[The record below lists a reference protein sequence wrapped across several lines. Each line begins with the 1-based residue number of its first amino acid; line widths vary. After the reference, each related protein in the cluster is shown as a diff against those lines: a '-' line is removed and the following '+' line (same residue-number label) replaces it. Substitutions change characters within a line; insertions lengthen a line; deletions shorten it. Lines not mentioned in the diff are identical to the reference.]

1 MGQSAVMAKPAT
13 KRQKTMHQSV
23 ANTLRDR
30 ISYGI
35 YPENEMLPPELML
48 SAEFN
53 VSRHTMREALKALVL
68 EGLIERS
75 AGRGTVVSARS
86 GLGGAWGIK
95 SLEEM
100 INEFSA
106 SNIEVLYKGL
116 VPAKQFP
123 QAADVFS
130 MRKSGSLFQL
140 RRLMGNEQ
148 GPAVLNTLFTLVKHA
163 QRLPDELIG
172 YKPLIGLIEEYCRIQ
187 TVRARQVASAISADT
202 QTAKLLGV
210 RVGTPLLLLR
220 RTYVNSDDEP
230 IEHTEL
236 ICRPDRYQQSVDF
249 LRDRKPT
256 KAR

>member
-1 MGQSAVMAKPAT
+1 MARLAT

-23 ANTLRDR
+23 ASTLRDR

-35 YPENEMLPPELML
+35 YPENEMLPPEIML
-48 SAEFN
+48 SAEFD

-116 VPAKQFP
+116 VAAKDFP
-123 QAADVFS
+123 QVAEVFS
-130 MRKSGSLFQL
+130 MRRSGSFFQL
-140 RRLMGNEQ
+140 RRVMANEQ
-148 GPAVLNTLFTLVKHA
+148 GPAVLNTLFTLVKYA

-187 TVRARQVASAISADT
+187 TVRARQVASAVGANA

-210 RVGTPLLLLR
+210 RVGAPLLLLR
-220 RTYVNSDDEP
+220 RTYVGQRRRTHRTHRTD
-230 IEHTEL
+230 L
-236 ICRPDRYQQSVDF
+236 RPDRYQQSVGVSCG
-249 LRDRKPT
+249 T
-256 KAR
+256 EVEQGGMAV